1 MKSHIEIPSI
11 LFHYC
16 TIQEFIDI
24 ISNKQIMLKDLQKY
38 DKFANLNKVV
48 DLINYILQ
56 YKNKD
61 IINKGDIFKT
71 LPIFGLEHLMEKV
84 GDKILPF
91 FYAFIL
97 SSNCDKWYMYQKY
110 SADLCI
116 GFRTDLFTHFENNKL
131 ICLKKVNYDIEE
143 LENIIDE
150 IMDKYI
156 NEYMPNKDDDKSLE
170 NIWEYINSD
179 LISDR
184 FTNKV
189 TYFSDENE
197 YRLILNSQIKK
208 AFLEDDNSYQNL
220 KDTINLSTSNNNFS
234 LSELKFMTENNQL
247 VSYRYLG
254 YISLLNLI
262 DSIYINPV
270 GNVTESDVEQ
280 LLSVKN
286 VKYNDIKIKKT
297 LLN

>member
-1 MKSHIEIPSI
+1 
-11 LFHYC
+11 
-16 TIQEFIDI
+16 
-24 ISNKQIMLKDLQKY
+24 MLKDLQKY

-179 LISDR
+179 LISESIAYK
-184 FTNKV
+184 NE
-189 TYFSDENE
+189 YFSDENE

>member
-179 LISDR
+179 LISESIAYK
-184 FTNKV
+184 NE
-189 TYFSDENE
+189 YFSDENE

>member
-84 GDKILPF
+84 DDKILPF

-179 LISDR
+179 LISESIAYK
-184 FTNKV
+184 NE
-189 TYFSDENE
+189 YFSDENE

-262 DSIYINPV
+262 DSIYI
-270 GNVTESDVEQ
+270 
-280 LLSVKN
+280 
-286 VKYNDIKIKKT
+286 
-297 LLN
+297 

>member
-179 LISDR
+179 LISESIAYK
-184 FTNKV
+184 NE
-189 TYFSDENE
+189 YFSDENE

-262 DSIYINPV
+262 DSIYRNPV